1 MASVPSAR
9 GQILPLLRS
18 QPKGSFGKRAIR
30 AVRDCALGLTFAL
43 PLIALAA
50 WAGHEGFIS
59 LNLAYLE
66 HRAGLVATG
75 PGLRR
80 LQYAYPQLPVLL
92 AWFLPGGVLL
102 LAVITCLFSG
112 TVLAVLAR
120 RATLM
125 RLPVLLPLAFLPA
138 MWYSAS
144 ELLPEV
150 VALTFLA
157 VALQG
162 FIQFSADGDIHSG
175 FVAGLALAVAYAADP
190 GALLFT
196 VVMCLFAPVIGAVRH
211 RGEPQQASIA
221 VVAVIAFPCVAA
233 VAVWSFLLWK
243 FTGNWPGSLAYAP
256 DAHVLAF
263 PDGVHGVLGG
273 LWNAVAAALTD
284 LAHSVMYICVAVLVT
299 IRRRAPAYGLGLLL
313 PILVLIL
320 ALWLGFD
327 YNPVTAYFMFT
338 LLAVTVITHNP
349 TMDDPRLRWVLLVA
363 AAAQLALAFVWP
375 PTSAGF
381 ELWRHDLIY

>member
-9 GQILPLLRS
+9 GPILPLLRS
-18 QPKGSFGKRAIR
+18 QPKGSFGKRALR
-30 AVRDCALGLTFAL
+30 VFRDCALGLIFAV
-43 PLIALAA
+43 PLIALVG
-50 WAGHEGFIS
+50 WADHEGFIS
-59 LNLAYLE
+59 LNLSYIE
-66 HRAGLVATG
+66 HRASLFATG
-75 PGLRR
+75 PGLRQ

-92 AWFLPGGVLL
+92 AWILPGGVVV
-102 LAVITCLFSG
+102 LAIVTCVFSG

-120 RATLM
+120 RVNLM
-125 RLPVLLPLAFLPA
+125 RLPMLLPLAFVPA

-162 FIQFSADGDIHSG
+162 FIHFAADGDLHSG

-190 GALLFT
+190 GALLFAAL
-196 VVMCLFAPVIGAVRH
+196 MCLFVPVIGAVRH

-221 VVAVIAFPCVAA
+221 VVAVVAFPCIAA

-243 FTGNWPGSLAYAP
+243 FTGDWPGSLAYAP
-256 DAHVLAF
+256 NAHVLAF
-263 PDGVHGVLGG
+263 PDGVLGG
-273 LWNAVAAALTD
+273 LRSATTTALTD
-284 LAHSVMYICVAVLVT
+284 LAHSAMYICVAVLVT
-299 IRRRAPAYGLGLLL
+299 VRRRSPAYGLGLLL
-313 PILVLIL
+313 PVLVLIL

-327 YNPVTAYFMFT
+327 YNPVIAYFMFT
-338 LLAVTVITHNP
+338 LLAVTVVTHNP
-349 TMDDPRLRWVLLVA
+349 TMDDPRLRVVLLIA
-363 AAAQLALAFVWP
+363 AIAQLALALIWP

-381 ELWRHDLIY
+381 ELWRHDLIH

>member
-1 MASVPSAR
+1 M
-9 GQILPLLRS
+9 
-18 QPKGSFGKRAIR
+18 
-30 AVRDCALGLTFAL
+30 
-43 PLIALAA
+43 PLIALVA
-50 WAGHEGFIS
+50 WADRGGFTG

-66 HRAGLVATG
+66 RRASLVATG
-75 PGLRR
+75 PGLRQ

-92 AWFLPGGVLL
+92 AWFLPGGVLV
-102 LAVITCLFSG
+102 LAIVTCLFSG

-162 FIQFSADGDIHSG
+162 FIHFAADGDIHGG
-175 FVAGLALAVAYAADP
+175 FAAGLALAVAYAADP
-190 GALLFT
+190 GALLFA
-196 VVMCLFAPVIGAVRH
+196 VVMCLFVPVIGAVRQ
-211 RGEPQQASIA
+211 RGEPPQASIA

-256 DAHVLAF
+256 NAHVLAF
-263 PDGVHGVLGG
+263 PDGVLGG
-273 LWNAVAAALTD
+273 LWNAVTAALTD
-284 LAHSVMYICVAVLVT
+284 LAHSVMYIGVAVLVT

-313 PILVLIL
+313 PVLVLIL

-363 AAAQLALAFVWP
+363 ALAQLALALVWP

-381 ELWRHDLIY
+381 ELWRHDLIH

>member
-1 MASVPSAR
+1 M
-9 GQILPLLRS
+9 
-18 QPKGSFGKRAIR
+18 
-30 AVRDCALGLTFAL
+30 
-43 PLIALAA
+43 PLIALVA
-50 WAGHEGFIS
+50 WTDHGGFIS

-66 HRAGLVATG
+66 HRASMVATG
-75 PGLRR
+75 PGLRQ

-92 AWFLPGGVLL
+92 AWLLPGGVLV
-102 LAVITCLFSG
+102 LAVVTCLFSG

-138 MWYSAS
+138 MWYTAS

-162 FIQFSADGDIHSG
+162 FIHFSADGDVHSG
-175 FVAGLALAVAYAADP
+175 FVAGLALVVAYAADP
-190 GALLFT
+190 GALLFA
-196 VVMCLFAPVIGAVRH
+196 VVMCLFVPVIGAVRPH
-211 RGEPQQASIA
+211 GQPRQASIA
-221 VVAVIAFPCVAA
+221 VVAVIAFPCFAA

-263 PDGVHGVLGG
+263 PDGVLGG
-273 LWNAVAAALTD
+273 LRSAVAATLTD

-313 PILVLIL
+313 PVLVLIL

-338 LLAVTVITHNP
+338 LVAVTVITHNP
-349 TMDDPRLRWVLLVA
+349 MLDDHRLRWLLLVA
-363 AAAQLALAFVWP
+363 AVVQLALAFVWP
-375 PTSAGF
+375 TTSAGF
-381 ELWRHDLIY
+381 ELWRHDFIH

>member
-9 GQILPLLRS
+9 GPILPLLRS
-18 QPKGSFGKRAIR
+18 QPKGSFSKRAAR

-43 PLIALAA
+43 PLIVLVA
-50 WAGHEGFIS
+50 WAGHERFIS
-59 LNLAYLE
+59 PNLAYLE
-66 HRAGLVATG
+66 HRATKVAAG
-75 PGLRR
+75 PGLRQ

-92 AWFLPGGVLL
+92 AWLLPGGVLA
-102 LAVITCLFSG
+102 LAIVTCVFSG

-120 RATLM
+120 QATLM

-157 VALQG
+157 VALPA
-162 FIQFSADGDIHSG
+162 FIRFAADGDIHSG

-190 GALLFT
+190 GALLFA
-196 VVMCLFAPVIGAVRH
+196 VVMCLFVPLIGAVRR

-256 DAHVLAF
+256 NAHVLAF
-263 PDGVHGVLGG
+263 PDGVLGG
-273 LWNAVAAALTD
+273 LRNAVTAALTD
-284 LAHSVMYICVAVLVT
+284 LAHSVMYICVALLVT

-313 PILVLIL
+313 PVLALIL

-349 TMDDPRLRWVLLVA
+349 TMDDPRLRWVLLA
-363 AAAQLALAFVWP
+363 AAVVSLALAFVWP

-381 ELWRHDLIY
+381 ELWRHDLIH

>member
-1 MASVPSAR
+1 V
-9 GQILPLLRS
+9 L
-18 QPKGSFGKRAIR
+18 
-30 AVRDCALGLTFAL
+30 V
-43 PLIALAA
+43 A

-59 LNLAYLE
+59 VNLAYLE
-66 HRAGLVATG
+66 HRVSLVATG

-92 AWFLPGGVLL
+92 AWLLPGGALVL
-102 LAVITCLFSG
+102 AIVTSLFSG
-112 TVLAVLAR
+112 MVLAVLAR

-125 RLPVLLPLAFLPA
+125 RCSVLLPLAFVPA
-138 MWYSAS
+138 MWYSSS

-162 FIQFSADGDIHSG
+162 FIHCAADGDVHSG
-175 FVAGLALAVAYAADP
+175 FVAGIALAAAYAADP

-196 VVMCLFAPVIGAVRH
+196 VVMCLFVPLIGVLRH
-211 RGEPQQASIA
+211 RGEPHQASVA

-256 DAHVLAF
+256 EAHVLAF
-263 PDGVHGVLGG
+263 PDGVLGG
-273 LWNAVAAALTD
+273 LWNAVTAALAD
-284 LAHSVMYICVAVLVT
+284 LAHSVMYICVAALVT
-299 IRRRAPAYGLGLLL
+299 IRRRAPAYGVGLLL
-313 PILVLIL
+313 PVLVLVL

-338 LLAVTVITHNP
+338 LLAVTVITNNP
-349 TMDDPRLRWVLLVA
+349 TMDDPRLRLVLLVA
-363 AAAQLALAFVWP
+363 AVAQLALAFAWP

-381 ELWRHDLIY
+381 ELWRHDLIH

>member
-9 GQILPLLRS
+9 GPILPLLRS
-18 QPKGSFGKRAIR
+18 QPKGSFGKRALR
-30 AVRDCALGLTFAL
+30 AVRVGALGLTFAL
-43 PLIALAA
+43 PLIVLVV
-50 WAGHEGFIS
+50 WTDHEGFIS
-59 LNLAYLE
+59 LNLAFLE
-66 HRAGLVATG
+66 HRASLVATG
-75 PGLRR
+75 PGLDR

-92 AWFLPGGVLL
+92 AWFLPGGVFV
-102 LAVITCLFSG
+102 LAIASCLFSG

-120 RATLM
+120 RANLM
-125 RLPVLLPLAFLPA
+125 RLPVLLPLAFVPA

-162 FIQFSADGDIHSG
+162 FIHFAADGDIHSG
-175 FVAGLALAVAYAADP
+175 FAAGLALAVAYAADP
-190 GALLFT
+190 GALLFA
-196 VVMCLFAPVIGAVRH
+196 VVMCLFVPVIGAVRQ
-211 RGEPQQASIA
+211 RGEPAQASIA

-256 DAHVLAF
+256 NAHVLAF
-263 PDGVHGVLGG
+263 TDGVLGG
-273 LWNAVAAALTD
+273 LGNAVTAALTD
-284 LAHSVMYICVAVLVT
+284 LAHSVMYIGVAALVT

-313 PILVLIL
+313 PVLVLIL

-327 YNPVTAYFMFT
+327 YNPVTGYFMFT

-349 TMDDPRLRWVLLVA
+349 TMDDPRLRWVLLAGAVV
-363 AAAQLALAFVWP
+363 QLALAFVWP
-375 PTSAGF
+375 PTSSTEAC
-381 ELWRHDLIY
+381 

>member
-9 GQILPLLRS
+9 GPILPLLRS
-18 QPKGSFGKRAIR
+18 QPRGSFGKRAAR
-30 AVRDCALGLTFAL
+30 VVRDGALGLTFAL
-43 PLIALAA
+43 PLLVLVA
-50 WAGHEGFIS
+50 WTDHEGFIS

-66 HRAGLVATG
+66 HRASLVATG
-75 PGLRR
+75 PGLRQ

-92 AWFLPGGVLL
+92 AWFLPGGVLV
-102 LAVITCLFSG
+102 LAIVSCLFSG

-120 RATLM
+120 RANLM
-125 RLPVLLPLAFLPA
+125 RLPVLLPLALVPA

-162 FIQFSADGDIHSG
+162 FIRFSADGDVHSG
-175 FVAGLALAVAYAADP
+175 FVAGLALLVAYAADP
-190 GALLFT
+190 AALLFAGI
-196 VVMCLFAPVIGAVRH
+196 MCLFVPLIGAVRLRR
-211 RGEPQQASIA
+211 RGEPRQTSIG

-256 DAHVLAF
+256 NAHVLAF
-263 PDGVHGVLGG
+263 PDGVLGG
-273 LWNAVAAALTD
+273 LWHAVTAGLTD
-284 LAHSVMYICVAVLVT
+284 LAHSVLYLCVAALVT

-313 PILVLIL
+313 PVLFLIL

-327 YNPVTAYFMFT
+327 YGPVTAYFMFT

-349 TMDDPRLRWVLLVA
+349 TMDDPRLRLVLLAVA
-363 AAAQLALAFVWP
+363 LIQFALVFVWP
-375 PTSAGF
+375 LTSPGF
-381 ELWRHDLIY
+381 ELWLHDLIH

>member
-1 MASVPSAR
+1 
-9 GQILPLLRS
+9 
-18 QPKGSFGKRAIR
+18 
-30 AVRDCALGLTFAL
+30 L
-43 PLIALAA
+43 PLIALVA
-50 WAGHEGFIS
+50 WADRGGFTS
-59 LNLAYLE
+59 RNLAYLE
-66 HRAGLVATG
+66 HRASLVATG
-75 PGLRR
+75 PGLRS

-92 AWFLPGGVLL
+92 AWFLPGGVLV
-102 LAVITCLFSG
+102 LAIVTCLFSG

-162 FIQFSADGDIHSG
+162 FIHFAADGDIHSG
-175 FVAGLALAVAYAADP
+175 FAAGLALAVAYAADP
-190 GALLFT
+190 GALLFA
-196 VVMCLFAPVIGAVRH
+196 VVMCLFVPVIGAVRQ
-211 RGEPQQASIA
+211 RGEPAQASIA

-256 DAHVLAF
+256 NAHVLAF
-263 PDGVHGVLGG
+263 PDGVLGG
-273 LWNAVAAALTD
+273 LWNAVTAALTD
-284 LAHSVMYICVAVLVT
+284 LAHSVMYIGVAALVT

-313 PILVLIL
+313 PVLVLIL

-327 YNPVTAYFMFT
+327 YSPVTAYFMFT
-338 LLAVTVITHNP
+338 LLAVTVITRNP

-363 AAAQLALAFVWP
+363 AIAQLALALVWP
-375 PTSAGF
+375 PTAVGF
-381 ELWRHDLIY
+381 ELWRHDLIH

>member
-9 GQILPLLRS
+9 GPILPLLRS
-18 QPKGSFGKRAIR
+18 QPKGSFSKRAIR

-43 PLIALAA
+43 PLIALVA
-50 WAGHEGFIS
+50 WADHQGFIS

-66 HRAGLVATG
+66 DRASMVATG

-92 AWFLPGGVLL
+92 AWFLPGGVLV
-102 LAVITCLFSG
+102 LAIVTCLFSG
-112 TVLAVLAR
+112 MVLAVLAR

-162 FIQFSADGDIHSG
+162 FIHFAADGDIHSG
-175 FVAGLALAVAYAADP
+175 FAAGLALAVAYTADP
-190 GALLFT
+190 GALLFA
-196 VVMCLFAPVIGAVRH
+196 VVMCLFMPVIGAVRH
-211 RGEPQQASIA
+211 RGKPQQASVA

-263 PDGVHGVLGG
+263 PYGVLGG
-273 LWNAVAAALTD
+273 LWNAVTAALAD

-299 IRRRAPAYGLGLLL
+299 IRRRAPAYGFGLLL
-313 PILVLIL
+313 PVLVLIL

-338 LLAVTVITHNP
+338 LLAVTVITRNP
-349 TMDDPRLRWVLLVA
+349 TMDDPRLRLVLLVA
-363 AAAQLALAFVWP
+363 AVAQLALALLWP

-381 ELWRHDLIY
+381 ELWRHDLIH